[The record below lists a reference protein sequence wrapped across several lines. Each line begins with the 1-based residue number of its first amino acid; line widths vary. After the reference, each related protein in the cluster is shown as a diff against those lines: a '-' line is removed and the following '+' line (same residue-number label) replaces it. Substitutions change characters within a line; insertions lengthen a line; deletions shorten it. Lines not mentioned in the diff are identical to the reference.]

1 MMWGIVQNWSEI
13 KQLRMNQVI
22 CSIAV
27 EGTTLNMVNKA
38 MRIVPARVTM
48 FKVFTLIELVF
59 LCRGPSPSP
68 RNSGRTKFLETSIRF

>member
-27 EGTTLNMVNKA
+27 EGTALNMVNQA
-38 MRIVPARVTM
+38 VRIVPARVTM

-59 LCRGPSPSP
+59 L
-68 RNSGRTKFLETSIRF
+68 